1 MSEVAKKM
9 RSHGLLVFR
18 TKLARERLNNKELPS
33 IHLIVFVRDKP
44 VFVRIAKQKLMANK
58 FQVKQVP
65 ELPGDYII
73 LDPSTFGLERFF
85 EYVEQVHRE
94 RRAVDRV
101 ILESL
106 VSKSKLTPRDAM
118 EIAEKI
124 KEDGVE
130 ELKKMGLI

>member
-1 MSEVAKKM
+1 MSEIARKM
-9 RSHGLLVFR
+9 RSQGLLVFR
-18 TKLARERLNNKELPS
+18 TKLARERFNNKELPP
-33 IHLIVFVRDKP
+33 IHLIVFIWDKP

-65 ELPGDYII
+65 ELPGDYVI
-73 LDPSTFGLERFF
+73 LDPSVFGLERFF
-85 EYVEQVHRE
+85 EYVGRVHRE

-106 VSKSKLTPRDAM
+106 ASKSKLTPRDAM